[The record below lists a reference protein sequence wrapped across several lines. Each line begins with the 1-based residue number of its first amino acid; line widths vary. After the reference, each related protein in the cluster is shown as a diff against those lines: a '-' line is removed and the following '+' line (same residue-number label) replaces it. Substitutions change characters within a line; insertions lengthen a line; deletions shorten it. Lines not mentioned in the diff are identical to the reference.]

1 MKGLIKLMIPAVALA
16 ALIAAPPARAF
27 DVAQMEQFAPVL
39 EVMKQRMS
47 KRQFQQVMQMG
58 AAMAPMIERSGFGIS
73 DMSFGPGMDVG
84 NMTSMVQSLGA
95 VQSFTGLVPRGKV
108 RRKAR

>member
-1 MKGLIKLMIPAVALA
+1 MKRLIKLMIPAAALA
-16 ALIAAPPARAF
+16 ALVQAPPARAF
-27 DVAQMEQFAPVL
+27 DLAQMEQFAPVL

-58 AAMAPMIERSGFGIS
+58 AAMAPMMERSGLSMS

-84 NMTSMVQSLGA
+84 TMTVQSLGG
-95 VQSFTGLVPRGKV
+95 VQSPTGVIPRKL
-108 RRKAR
+108 RKAR